1 MVVYRVGLEIYFL
14 SLSLLLS
21 YFLKVKE
28 QQEQLENLCLSI
40 RCDYPGSYCSIEDGQ
55 PKCICDAINCVSDN
69 IKVCG
74 EDGQTY
80 ASYCDLIKF
89 SCAKQTNIAT
99 AYAGQCSQ
107 CKLFSNKLE
116 INFKYF
122 SYILMFSFHFIIII
136 IFVANLIYAINNNN
150 NNKNGNRELKK
161 PRNKSTTNTYQEI
174 ATTTT
179 TAKIILQ
186 NDKDQETT
194 TTKFN
199 KHSTKFYFDKN
210 NPNQSSTLL
219 QVVSISSSNFK
230 LTSHS
235 FTLLVSFVSILLEQS
250 IIL

>member
-122 SYILMFSFHFIIII
+122 SYILMLSFHFI
-136 IFVANLIYAINNNN
+136 
-150 NNKNGNRELKK
+150 
-161 PRNKSTTNTYQEI
+161 S
-174 ATTTT
+174 
-179 TAKIILQ
+179 
-186 NDKDQETT
+186 
-194 TTKFN
+194 
-199 KHSTKFYFDKN
+199 
-210 NPNQSSTLL
+210 LL
-219 QVVSISSSNFK
+219 
-230 LTSHS
+230 L
-235 FTLLVSFVSILLEQS
+235 
-250 IIL
+250 